1 MAKAKKRTTP
11 ESFLDIEQA
20 ADKNANNK
28 SEKKGEPNIEDNNS
42 SWKSPT
48 IIIALGTLC
57 LSIAANVYQY
67 VDSNRKFTLEEAKLQ
82 LTKDGQI
89 STEDQKKYKNTIAL
103 KEISAIDYKLDSLGK
118 EVNSYEQMIL
128 KQQIDK
134 DLAESKVSTATSEDG
149 KKAYQRNVQIAE
161 NAIRNAKDDEQP
173 LIELEKQL
181 RSQRN
186 ELLKILIK

>member
-103 KEISAIDYKLDSLGK
+103 KEISAIDYKLD
-118 EVNSYEQMIL
+118 
-128 KQQIDK
+128 
-134 DLAESKVSTATSEDG
+134 
-149 KKAYQRNVQIAE
+149 
-161 NAIRNAKDDEQP
+161 
-173 LIELEKQL
+173 
-181 RSQRN
+181 
-186 ELLKILIK
+186 